1 MCGEGG
7 IRTLGALARTT
18 VFETATFNHS
28 ATSPGCFFLRE
39 FGGFEF
45 NKWGDIPKE
54 SAGYSLWRYLNLIS
68 FQSFELI
75 ISSRFRLSVSLSV
88 LLGGRARA

>member
-1 MCGEGG
+1 
-7 IRTLGALARTT
+7 
-18 VFETATFNHS
+18 
-28 ATSPGCFFLRE
+28 
-39 FGGFEF
+39 
-45 NKWGDIPKE
+45 
-54 SAGYSLWRYLNLIS
+54 LWRYLNLIS